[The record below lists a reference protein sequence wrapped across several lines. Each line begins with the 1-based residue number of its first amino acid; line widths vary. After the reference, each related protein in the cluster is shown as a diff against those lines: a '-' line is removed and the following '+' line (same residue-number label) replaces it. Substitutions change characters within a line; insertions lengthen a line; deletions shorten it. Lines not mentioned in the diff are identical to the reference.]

1 MRLLKRFLLYINSP
15 PPFLFL
21 AIIMKQL
28 PGARVKQFIKTKG
41 PVYIWYIYICIK
53 TLITIW
59 AMIGSQLLEIQK
71 SINLFVNHRISW
83 YFSFLQTNSLG
94 KSVLS
99 KFSVKGRWSLTWLSG
114 TILLALFV
122 VCSIYIILA
131 ARNCFWFSM
140 STIYTSIL
148 LMRSCFILCAI
159 CNYSIMDICVQIL
172 SDLNDHSINHFN
184 ILIINWCT

>member
-1 MRLLKRFLLYINSP
+1 MPELRLLKRFLLYINFP

-99 KFSVKGRWSLTWLSG
+99 KFSVKRKLKPNMIIWHNSSG
-114 TILLALFV
+114 LVRCMFHLYNSG
-122 VCSIYIILA
+122 C
-131 ARNCFWFSM
+131 
-140 STIYTSIL
+140 
-148 LMRSCFILCAI
+148 
-159 CNYSIMDICVQIL
+159 
-172 SDLNDHSINHFN
+172 
-184 ILIINWCT
+184 